1 MQRPPLLFQG
11 ALPEAR
17 PLVAVG
23 AGEDEVPQG
32 TFVRTTWPTT
42 LFGCFGSQ
50 ACGTSDCL
58 DCFCA
63 QCFCSPCVWHSAYE
77 YAGIPGSWEVVQRRI
92 TSAVLNSAGGDGKSA
107 GQAVLKAFATVEDVK
122 ASLGAAQ
129 FRRGLH
135 AKLYGVWFSQG
146 SSTLVALCCG
156 PCATCQEVD
165 AVQRWA
171 AETQGVQLTYGSV
184 LQCDCWNLVAVDGKG
199 QMLPKNRPLEGVYT
213 IPKPPAVT
221 VMQR

>member
-23 AGEDEVPQG
+23 AGEEEVPQG
-32 TFVRTTWPTT
+32 TFVRTTWPTG
-42 LFGCFGSQ
+42 LFGCFAGQ
-50 ACGTSDCL
+50 AFGTSDTL
-58 DCFCA
+58 DCCCA
-63 QCFCSPCVWHSAYE
+63 QCCCSPCVWHSAYE

-92 TSAVLNSAGGDGKSA
+92 IAGVINNAAGDGQNS
-107 GQAVLKAFATVEDVK
+107 GQALLKAFATVEDVK

-129 FRRGLH
+129 FRRALH
-135 AKLYGVWFSQG
+135 YKLYKVWFSQG

-171 AETQGVQLTYGSV
+171 AETKGVQLTYGNV
-184 LQCDCWNLVAVDGKG
+184 LQCDCWNLVAVDSKG
-199 QMLPKNRPLEGVYT
+199 QMLPKNRPLDGVYAM
-213 IPKPPAVT
+213 PVPPGVP